1 VHCGSRCTASV
12 DPLTGR
18 RHYLREVV
26 AAGSKAA
33 AEADR
38 LKVKGAALRSL
49 HSPGTSPGRPAMCAL
64 ARRRHAGMIV
74 EVIEVRV
81 R

>member
-1 VHCGSRCTASV
+1 LRVAVYASV

-18 RHYLREVV
+18 RHDLREVV

-38 LKVKGAALRSL
+38 LKVKGGRCAAFPAHSL
-49 HSPGTSPGRPAMCAL
+49 GTSPGRPAMCAL
-64 ARRRHAGMIV
+64 ARRCHAGMIV